1 MNILVLLAATIAAS
15 AALLAVLSRVLP
27 ADFLAAAFTPRSNHS
42 APARQIGGLAVAPV
56 AIAMLC
62 VAAVMEL
69 ADPQLLLS
77 AAAAATA
84 LSVLGFLDD
93 RRDLSVA
100 ARFAG
105 QFVAAILFLW
115 FLDPQLRLLPD
126 MVPLPAERAV
136 LAVALV
142 WFVNMVNFM
151 DGLDLMVVSGVGVPH
166 ALLAL
171 LGMAGVIDPAP
182 AVLSA
187 VIAGALFGFAPFNWP
202 AARIFLGDSGSL
214 SIGLLCGVVAL
225 LLALQSPW
233 AALLPLLFYLI
244 DSVSTLATR
253 MLRGENI
260 LASHSAH
267 AYQVVRRAGRPVLSI
282 VGEVALLGIICA
294 ILAAVALIG
303 DAAWTGPFALACGL
317 AVTCLGVLRMRRQAK
332 ATRA

>member
-1 MNILVLLAATIAAS
+1 MSILALLAATILAT

-27 ADFLAAAFTPRSNHS
+27 ANLLAAAFTPRSNHS
-42 APARQIGGLAVAPV
+42 SPARQIGGLAVAPV
-56 AIAMLC
+56 AIAALC
-62 VAAVMEL
+62 IAALAGLGDPRLLLVAA
-69 ADPQLLLS
+69 AS
-77 AAAAATA
+77 AAILA
-84 LSVLGFLDD
+84 VLGFLDD

-105 QFVAAILFLW
+105 QFAAAILFLW
-115 FLDPQLRLLPD
+115 LLDPQLRLLPD
-126 MVPLPAERAV
+126 GVPLLVERAV

-166 ALLAL
+166 AILAFF
-171 LGMAGVIDPAP
+171 GMAGLIDPAP

-187 VIAGALFGFAPFNWP
+187 AIAGALLGFAPFNWP
-202 AARIFLGDSGSL
+202 AARIFLGDSSSL
-214 SIGLLCGVVAL
+214 SIGLLSGVVAL

-233 AALLPLLFYLI
+233 AALLPLLYYLV
-244 DSVSTLATR
+244 DSVSTLAMR
-253 MLRGENI
+253 MLKGENI

-294 ILAAVALIG
+294 VLVAVALIG
-303 DAAWTGPFALACGL
+303 DADWTGPFALACGL
-317 AVTCLGVLRMRRQAK
+317 AVTCLGVLRMRRQAARK
-332 ATRA
+332 S